1 MHRTCSVTLGDDE
14 ARRRGAQKTVRERG
28 SAPTFTACIE
38 MLELQRWRVH
48 SDVAPAVDRLLQG
61 GSHKFRSLHGAGGVQ
76 RHQLPRLCAELL
88 HNKALCASP

>member
-1 MHRTCSVTLGDDE
+1 MTLGDDE

-61 GSHKFRSLHGAGGVQ
+61 GSYKFRLSAFLDGV
-76 RHQLPRLCAELL
+76 RLQGE
-88 HNKALCASP
+88 